1 MNGHTAR
8 QKANAVEDWCRE
20 HVLRRGTGE
29 ALADIEDVSY
39 DKNGKDSGLNS
50 DQNEHSDAPARG
62 QFPRERLL
70 QWDVCRVH
78 SYFQSGSAGCLRSQ
92 SGRRLLMVGMTAKLY
107 AGGGEG
113 VDHSRVQASHGSLP
127 AVSPL
132 KYDHTRFATKTT
144 IPNAL
149 KKTPMVTMRFH
160 TSHPRPGS

>member
-39 DKNGKDSGLNS
+39 DKNGKDSGLSS

-78 SYFQSGSAGCLRSQ
+78 SYFQSGSAGCLRSE
-92 SGRRLLMVGMTAKLY
+92 SGRRLVRVGLRAKCE
-107 AGGGEG
+107 ACGGGV
-113 VDHSRVQASHGSLP
+113 VDN
-127 AVSPL
+127 
-132 KYDHTRFATKTT
+132 TR
-144 IPNAL
+144 
-149 KKTPMVTMRFH
+149 M
-160 TSHPRPGS
+160 

>member
-1 MNGHTAR
+1 MDRHTAR
-8 QKANAVEDWCRE
+8 QKANAEEDRCCQHILW
-20 HVLRRGTGE
+20 RGACKTFAG
-29 ALADIEDVSY
+29 IENVGY
-39 DKNGKDSGLNS
+39 DKNGKDSGLGG
-50 DQNEHSDAPARG
+50 DQNEHPDPPARG

-144 IPNAL
+144 IPNA
-149 KKTPMVTMRFH
+149 
-160 TSHPRPGS
+160 